1 MSAYFVAIRESVH
14 DQAELEEYA
23 RRAAKSAQGHA
34 LIPRAQYGRIR
45 VTEGA
50 PLEGAVILEFPTF
63 AEAEAWYDSEAY
75 QAAALH
81 RFRGARYRTFILEGI
96 PATNG

>member
-1 MSAYFVAIRESVH
+1 VH